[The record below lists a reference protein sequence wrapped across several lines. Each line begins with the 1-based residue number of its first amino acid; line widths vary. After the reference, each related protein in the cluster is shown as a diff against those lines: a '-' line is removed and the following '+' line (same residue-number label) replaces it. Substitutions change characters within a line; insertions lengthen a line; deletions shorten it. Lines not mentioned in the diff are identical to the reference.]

1 MIRFIYADQLS
12 RRPVLADS
20 MFKDRATQFKHRLD
34 WEVSVDDNGWE
45 VDQYD
50 AMNPLYIVW
59 ENADGSHGG
68 SVRIM
73 PSTGR
78 IMTNEHF
85 LHLTGGVRIASPL
98 IWECTRFCLSP
109 DAGPGV
115 AAALLAAGT
124 ELGLRFGLE
133 QALGVVYARTLPL
146 YRRIGCP
153 PDVIGSGGE
162 GRDRI
167 SVGLWPISIA
177 ARAEISR
184 KAGIAVPVMEHWFDA
199 SFPGHPAARADADR
213 LAA

>member
-1 MIRFIYADQLS
+1 MIRFLYADQLKQ
-12 RRPVLADS
+12 RHVLADS
-20 MFKDRATQFKHRLD
+20 MFVDRARQFKHRLE
-34 WEVSVDDNGWE
+34 WEVTVDDKGWE

-50 AMNPLYIVW
+50 ALNPLYIVW
-59 ENADGSHGG
+59 ENSDGTHGG
-68 SVRIM
+68 SVRVM

-85 LHLTGGVRIASPL
+85 LDLTGGVRIASPL

-133 QALGVVYARTLPL
+133 QALGVIYAKTVPL
-146 YRRIGCP
+146 YRRIGCA
-153 PDVIGSGGE
+153 PDIIGSRGE
-162 GRDRI
+162 GPERI
-167 SVGLWPISIA
+167 SVGLWPISVE

-184 KAGIAVPVMEHWFDA
+184 KSGIPLSVMAHWFDS
-199 SFPGHPAARADADR
+199 SFPTRFAPAC

>member
-12 RRPVLADS
+12 QRPVLADS

-34 WEVSVDDNGWE
+34 WEVSVDDKGWE

-50 AMNPLYIVW
+50 VLNPLYIVW
-59 ENADGSHGG
+59 ENADGTHGG

-115 AAALLAAGT
+115 AAALLAGGT

-133 QALGVVYARTLPL
+133 QALGVIYARTIPL
-146 YRRIGCP
+146 YKRIGCP
-153 PDVIGSGGE
+153 PDIIGTGGE
-162 GRDRI
+162 GRERI
-167 SVGLWPISIA
+167 SVGLWPISVE

-184 KAGIAVPVMEHWFDA
+184 KSGIPVSVMQRWFDA
-199 SFPGHPAARADADR
+199 SFSNVPATQS